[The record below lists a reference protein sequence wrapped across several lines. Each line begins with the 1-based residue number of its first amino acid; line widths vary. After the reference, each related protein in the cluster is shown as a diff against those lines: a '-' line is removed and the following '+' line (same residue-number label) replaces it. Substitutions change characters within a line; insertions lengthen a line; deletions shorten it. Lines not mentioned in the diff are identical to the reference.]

1 MLNAIRLLIY
11 YKQTL
16 PQTGNFYITKSLIF
30 IEHKQLVRFT
40 MLLKFRVW
48 NKITNAIWDSV
59 MNKITTVIFEY
70 MHMSGIMSG

>member
-1 MLNAIRLLIY
+1 MQSGYWYTINKLYLPLAIFIL
-11 YKQTL
+11 Q
-16 PQTGNFYITKSLIF
+16 NLIF